1 MDVNERLRRAID
13 TIQKHEKTINKYQA
27 EIEKLNQLVLTN
39 VNTINQLYD
48 EDRNK
53 DERIKAL
60 TAENEELISA
70 LNKAEELTQKL
81 QHDAQIGNMFK
92 ELVKTIESVDNK
104 PRV

>member
-1 MDVNERLRRAID
+1 MDVDERLRRAID
-13 TIQKHEKTINKYQA
+13 TMQKYEKTINKYQA

-53 DERIKAL
+53 EERIKAL

-70 LNKAEELTQKL
+70 LNRAEELIQKL

-92 ELVKTIESVDNK
+92 ELVKTIENVDNK

>member
-13 TIQKHEKTINKYQA
+13 TMKKYEKTINKYQA

-53 DERIKAL
+53 EERIKAL

-70 LNKAEELTQKL
+70 LNRAEELIQKL

-92 ELVKTIESVDNK
+92 ELVKTIENVDNK